1 MKKKRRN
8 KKSSQES
15 LEDAGSTGV
24 YNPER
29 DICHRRRGIMPAT
42 RLAMIVKRIAA
53 GAAFAFCTVSFPAQ
67 AASVIV
73 DGNLSDLESIP
84 WIAALPWD
92 TSALNVYRGTDPLG
106 SADSPTSE
114 SNNGFDIS
122 NVYAYY
128 DWTDDT
134 FYFGM
139 KFYGTVGD
147 SQPFDSL
154 ATNEG
159 FGGNNSRQQFD
170 ANETYGIQL
179 YLGTTTADPQLLLY
193 NVQGAS
199 NDTDTDLVG
208 NNPFGLTIA
217 HGVSEAFNG
226 VEFGVTGLRST
237 GAAPEPHPN
246 LFTIRFS
253 AGSADVG
260 GATSM
265 AAEDYHLVTM
275 SAIPVPAAVWLF
287 GSGLAGLLAVARKR
301 RNNS

>member
-1 MKKKRRN
+1 
-8 KKSSQES
+8 
-15 LEDAGSTGV
+15 
-24 YNPER
+24 
-29 DICHRRRGIMPAT
+29 MPMT
-42 RLAMIVKRIAA
+42 KLAMVVKRIAA
-53 GAAFAFCTVSFPAQ
+53 SVAFAFCTVSLPAQ

-84 WIAALPWD
+84 WYIGWNDAA
-92 TSALNVYRGTDPLG
+92 AVNVYRGTDPLG
-106 SADSPTSE
+106 SADSPLSE
-114 SNNGFDIS
+114 SNNGFDIKE
-122 NVYAYY
+122 VYAYY
-128 DWTDDT
+128 DWNDDT

-139 KFYGTVGD
+139 RFFGTVGD
-147 SQPFDSL
+147 SQPLGSGA
-154 ATNEG
+154 ATEG
-159 FGGNNSRQQFD
+159 TIPGNNIRGQFD

-179 YLGTTTADPQLLLY
+179 YLGTSTAAQQLLLY

-199 NDTDTDLVG
+199 NATDTALIG

-217 HGVSEAFNG
+217 HGVSESFNG

-253 AGSADVG
+253 AGSADAG

-265 AAEDYHLVTM
+265 AAEDYRLVTM

-287 GSGLAGLLAVARKR
+287 GSGLAGLFAVARKR
-301 RNNS
+301 RK